1 MALNVTNST
10 MMRGVAWFGQ
20 PYNVSVIDLPV
31 PAVVNQTDVVVR
43 ITSSAICGFDLHM
56 YHGFGGSPEVPY
68 GFGHE
73 AVGYISSIGDAVTSL
88 SVGDYVI
95 IPDNADDGHWGPSH
109 PLSFG
114 VGNPNYG
121 GLQGTFVFADDSGFR
136 NIDSFI
142 FVKELPKL
150 TMLVFCQAEYARVP
164 FADQSVIPIPIDS
177 TNTTAELDY
186 LMILDVF
193 TTGWH
198 ALTYSGFQAGDTVA
212 IFGAGPVGLLSAY
225 SAKLRGAS
233 RVYVVDRIASR
244 LEQAQSIG
252 AIPIDFSQEDPVGA
266 ILRQEPDGVTR
277 SVDCVGF
284 ESVNATGEPH
294 NGIVLENMVAVTAAY
309 GGMGMGG
316 VYNGGANST
325 EGAPNAGTLPAE
337 IPVPVAS
344 LWRKGLSVGSGIVLP
359 LIQAPPLLDLIASGV
374 AKPSFVVTAEIGIEE
389 APEYYRRYSDHL
401 ENKVVI
407 RFP

>member
-1 MALNVTNST
+1 MATGVLLTLYLSALVTQTTAACKVSLHPHIILARSTRNV
-10 MMRGVAWFGQ
+10 
-20 PYNVSVIDLPV
+20 
-31 PAVVNQTDVVVR
+31 
-43 ITSSAICGFDLHM
+43 
-56 YHGFGGSPEVPY
+56 
-68 GFGHE
+68 
-73 AVGYISSIGDAVTSL
+73 
-88 SVGDYVI
+88 
-95 IPDNADDGHWGPSH
+95 
-109 PLSFG
+109 
-114 VGNPNYG
+114 
-121 GLQGTFVFADDSGFR
+121 
-136 NIDSFI
+136 I
-142 FVKELPKL
+142 FLKELLKL
-150 TMLVFCQAEYARVP
+150 TILAFCQAEYARVP
-164 FADQSVIPIPIDS
+164 FADQSVIPIPINS

-186 LMILDVF
+186 LMIADVF

-284 ESVNATGEPH
+284 ESVNATGGSH
-294 NGIVLENMVAVTAAY
+294 NGIVLENMIAVTATY
-309 GGMGMGG
+309 GGMGIGG

-325 EGAPNAGTLPAE
+325 EGAPYAGTLPAD

-407 RFP
+407 RFS

>member
-1 MALNVTNST
+1 MALNVTDSI

-20 PYNVSVIDLPV
+20 PYNVSVINLPV
-31 PAVVNQTDVVVR
+31 PAIVNQTDVVVR
-43 ITSSAICGFDLHM
+43 ITSSAICGSDLHM
-56 YHGFGGSPEVPY
+56 YHGVGGSPEVPY

-73 AVGYISSIGDAVTSL
+73 AVGYISSIGDSVTSL

-121 GLQGTFVFADDSGFR
+121 GLQ
-136 NIDSFI
+136 
-142 FVKELPKL
+142 
-150 TMLVFCQAEYARVP
+150 
-164 FADQSVIPIPIDS
+164 
-177 TNTTAELDY
+177 
-186 LMILDVF
+186 
-193 TTGWH
+193 
-198 ALTYSGFQAGDTVA
+198 VA

-233 RVYVVDRIASR
+233 RVFAVDRIASR
-244 LEQAQSIG
+244 LEQAQAIG

-284 ESVNATGEPH
+284 ESVNATGDLH
-294 NGIVLENMVAVTAAY
+294 DGIVLGNMVAVTAAN
-309 GGMGMGG
+309 GGMGIGG

-325 EGAPNAGTLPAE
+325 EGAPYAGTLPAD

-407 RFP
+407 RFS

>member
-1 MALNVTNST
+1 MALNVTNTT

-20 PYNVSVIDLPV
+20 PYNVSVINLPV
-31 PAVVNQTDVVVR
+31 PAIVNQTDVVVR
-43 ITSSAICGFDLHM
+43 ITSSAICGSDLHM

-73 AVGYISSIGDAVTSL
+73 AVGYISSIGDSVTSL

-121 GLQGTFVFADDSGFR
+121 GLQ
-136 NIDSFI
+136 
-142 FVKELPKL
+142 
-150 TMLVFCQAEYARVP
+150 AEYARVP
-164 FADQSVIPIPIDS
+164 FADQSVIPIPINS

-186 LMILDVF
+186 LMIADVF

-252 AIPIDFSQEDPVGA
+252 AIPIDFSHEDPVEA

-284 ESVNATGEPH
+284 ESVNATGAPH

-309 GGMGMGG
+309 GGMGIGG

-325 EGAPNAGTLPAE
+325 EGAPYAGTLPAD
-337 IPVPVAS
+337 IAVPVAS

-389 APEYYRRYSDHL
+389 AREYYRRYSDHL

-407 RFP
+407 RFS